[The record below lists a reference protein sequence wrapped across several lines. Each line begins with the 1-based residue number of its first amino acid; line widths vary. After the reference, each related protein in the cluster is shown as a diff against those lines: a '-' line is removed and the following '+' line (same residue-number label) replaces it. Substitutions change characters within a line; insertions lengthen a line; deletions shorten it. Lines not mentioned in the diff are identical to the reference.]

1 MYEYIIKILTYDSL
15 FSGHLDS
22 MRSGSSID
30 TSTRHAWITRT
41 KKAKRIYRLQ
51 FRPKKPIHSVYMTA
65 IVTIETFVRVTER
78 ALRLRII
85 RQKCNV

>member
-1 MYEYIIKILTYDSL
+1 MYKGIIKILTYDSL

-41 KKAKRIYRLQ
+41 KKPNEFIGFNFDRKSRYILC
-51 FRPKKPIHSVYMTA
+51 T
-65 IVTIETFVRVTER
+65 
-78 ALRLRII
+78 
-85 RQKCNV
+85 

>member
-30 TSTRHAWITRT
+30 TSTRHAWITRAKKSQTNLSASISTEKADTFCVNDSYRDNWNFRACNWKSAAPSYHST
-41 KKAKRIYRLQ
+41 KI
-51 FRPKKPIHSVYMTA
+51 
-65 IVTIETFVRVTER
+65 
-78 ALRLRII
+78 
-85 RQKCNV
+85 